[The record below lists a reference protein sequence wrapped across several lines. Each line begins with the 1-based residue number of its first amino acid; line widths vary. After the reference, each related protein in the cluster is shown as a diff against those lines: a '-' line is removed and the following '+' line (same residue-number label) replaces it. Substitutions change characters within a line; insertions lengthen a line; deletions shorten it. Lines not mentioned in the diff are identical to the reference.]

1 MKNYLT
7 EKLTE
12 EEKNEII
19 GIIKVT
25 ARSFKYKLF
34 RNKYMDPLFLDDL
47 EIVYY
52 DKYLFDSYGF
62 KDYK

>member
-34 RNKYMDPLFLDDL
+34 RNSILW
-47 EIVYY
+47 
-52 DKYLFDSYGF
+52 
-62 KDYK
+62 